1 MSMFP
6 YQFLFGKIKPKRA
19 RKILIGDSVFKNLT
33 AIFALSIL
41 ALASAIF
48 YELYSRSQLSIN
60 EFGLGFLTGI
70 EWDPVDQIFGALPFI
85 YGTVTSSIIALIIAV
100 PISLGIAIYLS
111 ELTPKRLRSHL
122 SFMVELLAAVPS
134 VVYGL
139 WGLFVMVPWIRD
151 VLQPFLESTLGFLPF
166 FQGPKFGIGML
177 AGGVILAI
185 MIIPTIS
192 AVSREVMLAV
202 PDTQREAAFALGA
215 TRWETIK
222 TAVLRYAATGIFG
235 AIMLGLGRALGETM
249 AVIMVIG
256 NRPQISLSF
265 FEPAYTMSGVIASE
279 YIEAT
284 QELYLSALIEIGLLL
299 FIVTLMMNIFARLL
313 VRRMMKKFRGAKE

>member
-1 MSMFP
+1 MP
-6 YQFLFGKIKPKRA
+6 PPLLFGKKESKRA
-19 RKILIGDSVFKNLT
+19 RKFLSGDSIFKKLT
-33 AIFALSIL
+33 LIFALFIL
-41 ALASAIF
+41 VLFLLIF
-48 YELYSRSQLSIN
+48 YELYSGSQLSIN
-60 EFGLGFLTGI
+60 KFGLGFLTGV
-70 EWDPVDQIFGALPFI
+70 EWDPVHQVFGALPFI

-111 ELTPKRLRSHL
+111 ELAPRRFRSLL

-151 VLQPFLESTLGFLPF
+151 YLQPFLESTLGFLPL

-177 AGGVILAI
+177 AGGIILAI

-215 TRWETIK
+215 TRWETIRV
-222 TAVLRYAATGIFG
+222 AVLKYARTGIFG
-235 AIMLGLGRALGETM
+235 AILLGLGRALGETM

-256 NRPQISLSF
+256 NRPQISLSL

-284 QELYLSALIEIGLLL
+284 QEIYLSALIEIGLLL
-299 FIVTLMMNIFARLL
+299 FIITLIMNVFARLL
-313 VRRMMKKFRGAKE
+313 VWRMMKMFRGAKE

>member
-1 MSMFP
+1 MP
-6 YQFLFGKIKPKRA
+6 PPLFLFGKKESKRA
-19 RKILIGDSVFKNLT
+19 GKFLSGDSIFKRLT
-33 AIFALSIL
+33 LIFALSVL
-41 ALASAIF
+41 ALALLIF
-48 YELYSRSQLSIN
+48 YELYSRSQLSMN
-60 EFGLGFLTGI
+60 KFGLGFLTGI
-70 EWDPVDQIFGALPFI
+70 EWDPVHQIFGALPFI

-111 ELTPKRLRSHL
+111 ELAPRRLRSSL

-139 WGLFVMVPWIRD
+139 WGLFVMVPWVRD
-151 VLQPFLESTLGFLPF
+151 SLEPFLESTLGFLPF

-177 AGGVILAI
+177 AGGIILAI

-215 TRWETIK
+215 TRWEVIK
-222 TAVLRYAATGIFG
+222 ISVLKYAKTGIFG
-235 AIMLGLGRALGETM
+235 AIILGLGRALGETM

-265 FEPAYTMSGVIASE
+265 FEPAYTISGVIASE

-299 FIVTLMMNIFARLL
+299 FIITLMMNIFARLL
-313 VRRMMKKFRGAKE
+313 VWRMMRMFRGARE

>member
-1 MSMFP
+1 MPPLF
-6 YQFLFGKIKPKRA
+6 FFGKKELKMV
-19 RKILIGDSVFKNLT
+19 RKFLSGDSIFKKLT
-33 AIFALSIL
+33 LIFALFILVL
-41 ALASAIF
+41 ALLIF
-48 YELYSRSQLSIN
+48 YGLYSRSQLSIN
-60 EFGLGFLTGI
+60 KFGLGFLTGV
-70 EWDPVDQIFGALPFI
+70 EWDPVHQVFGALPFI

-111 ELTPKRLRSHL
+111 ELAPKSFRSTI

-151 VLQPFLESTLGFLPF
+151 YLQPFLESTLGFLPL

-177 AGGVILAI
+177 AGGIILAI

-192 AVSREVMLAV
+192 AVSREAMLAV

-215 TRWETIK
+215 TRWETIRI
-222 TAVLRYAATGIFG
+222 AVLKYARTGIIG
-235 AIMLGLGRALGETM
+235 AILLGLGRALGETM

-256 NRPQISLSF
+256 NRPQISLSL

-284 QELYLSALIEIGLLL
+284 QELYLSSLIEIGLLL
-299 FIVTLMMNIFARLL
+299 FIITLLMNIFARLL
-313 VRRMMKKFRGAKE
+313 VWRMMKMFRGAKE

>member
-1 MSMFP
+1 MP
-6 YQFLFGKIKPKRA
+6 PPLFLFGKKESKRA
-19 RKILIGDSVFKNLT
+19 RKFLSGDSIFKKLT
-33 AIFALSIL
+33 LIFALFILVL
-41 ALASAIF
+41 ALLIF
-48 YELYSRSQLSIN
+48 YELYSRSQLSISK
-60 EFGLGFLTGI
+60 FGLGFLTGV
-70 EWDPVDQIFGALPFI
+70 EWDPVHQVFGALPFI

-111 ELTPKRLRSHL
+111 ELAPRRFRSPL

-151 VLQPFLESTLGFLPF
+151 YLQPFLESTLGFLPL

-177 AGGVILAI
+177 AGGIILAI

-215 TRWETIK
+215 TRWETIRF
-222 TAVLRYAATGIFG
+222 AVLKYARTGIFG
-235 AIMLGLGRALGETM
+235 AILLGLGRALGETM

-256 NRPQISLSF
+256 NRPQISLSL

-284 QELYLSALIEIGLLL
+284 QEIYLSALIEIGLLL
-299 FIVTLMMNIFARLL
+299 FIITLIMNVLARLL
-313 VRRMMKKFRGAKE
+313 VWRMMRMFRGAKE

>member
-1 MSMFP
+1 MP
-6 YQFLFGKIKPKRA
+6 PPLLFGKKESKRA
-19 RKILIGDSVFKNLT
+19 RKILSGDSIFKKLT
-33 AIFALSIL
+33 IIFALFIL
-41 ALASAIF
+41 VLFLLIF

-60 EFGLGFLTGI
+60 KFGLGFLTGV
-70 EWDPVDQIFGALPFI
+70 EWDPVHQVFGALPFI

-111 ELTPKRLRSHL
+111 ELAPRRFRSSL

-151 VLQPFLESTLGFLPF
+151 YLQPFLESTLGFLPL

-177 AGGVILAI
+177 AGGIILAI

-215 TRWETIK
+215 TRWETIRF
-222 TAVLRYAATGIFG
+222 AVLKYARTGIFG
-235 AIMLGLGRALGETM
+235 AILLGLGRALGETM

-256 NRPQISLSF
+256 NRPQISL
-265 FEPAYTMSGVIASE
+265 
-279 YIEAT
+279 
-284 QELYLSALIEIGLLL
+284 
-299 FIVTLMMNIFARLL
+299 
-313 VRRMMKKFRGAKE
+313 

>member
-1 MSMFP
+1 MF
-6 YQFLFGKIKPKRA
+6 KR
-19 RKILIGDSVFKNLT
+19 LT
-33 AIFALSIL
+33 LIFALSVL
-41 ALASAIF
+41 ALALLIF
-48 YELYSRSQLSIN
+48 YELYSRSQLSMN
-60 EFGLGFLTGI
+60 KFGFGFLTGV
-70 EWDPVDQIFGALPFI
+70 EWDPVHQIFGALPFI

-111 ELTPKRLRSHL
+111 ELAPRRFRSPL

-151 VLQPFLESTLGFLPF
+151 SLEPFLESTLGFLPF

-177 AGGVILAI
+177 AGGIILAI

-202 PDTQREAAFALGA
+202 PDAQREAAFALGA
-215 TRWETIK
+215 TRWEVIK
-222 TAVLRYAATGIFG
+222 IAVLKYAKTGIFG
-235 AIMLGLGRALGETM
+235 AILLGLGRALGETM

-265 FEPAYTMSGVIASE
+265 FEPAYTISGVIASE

-299 FIVTLMMNIFARLL
+299 FIITLMMNIFARLL
-313 VRRMMKKFRGAKE
+313 VWRMMRMFRGARE

>member
-1 MSMFP
+1 MP
-6 YQFLFGKIKPKRA
+6 PPLLFGKKGSKRA
-19 RKILIGDSVFKNLT
+19 RKILSGDSIFKKLT
-33 AIFALSIL
+33 IIFALFIL
-41 ALASAIF
+41 VLFLLIF

-60 EFGLGFLTGI
+60 KFGLGFLTGV
-70 EWDPVDQIFGALPFI
+70 EWDPVHQVFGALPFI

-111 ELTPKRLRSHL
+111 ELAPRRFRSPL

-151 VLQPFLESTLGFLPF
+151 YLQPFLESTLGFLPL

-177 AGGVILAI
+177 AGGIILAI

-215 TRWETIK
+215 TRWETIRF
-222 TAVLRYAATGIFG
+222 AVLKYARTGIFG
-235 AIMLGLGRALGETM
+235 AILLGLGRALGETM

-256 NRPQISLSF
+256 NRPQISLSL

-284 QELYLSALIEIGLLL
+284 QEIYLSALIEIGLLL
-299 FIVTLMMNIFARLL
+299 FIITLIMNVFARLL
-313 VRRMMKKFRGAKE
+313 VWRMMKMFRGAKE

>member
-1 MSMFP
+1 MSYP
-6 YQFLFGKIKPKRA
+6 LFFIKKESKRMKKI
-19 RKILIGDSVFKNLT
+19 ITGDSIFKKMTL
-33 AIFALSIL
+33 IFALLVLVL
-41 ALASAIF
+41 AFIIF
-48 YELYSRSQLSIN
+48 YELYSRSQLAIN
-60 EFGLGFLTGI
+60 EFGLDFLTR
-70 EWDPVDQIFGALPFI
+70 ETWDPVHEDFGALPFI
-85 YGTVTSSIIALIIAV
+85 YGTITSSIIALIIAV

-111 ELTPKRLRSHL
+111 EMAPRRLRSPL

-139 WGLFVMVPWIRD
+139 WGLFVLVPWIRD
-151 VLQPFLESTLGFLPF
+151 FLEPFLESTLGFLPF
-166 FQGPKFGIGML
+166 FQGPEFGISML

-202 PDTQREAAFALGA
+202 PHTQREAAFALGA
-215 TRWETIK
+215 TRWEVIK
-222 TAVLRYAATGIFG
+222 IAVLKYARTGIFG
-235 AIMLGLGRALGETM
+235 AIILGLGRALGETM

-313 VRRMMKKFRGAKE
+313 VWRMMRMFRGAKE

>member
-1 MSMFP
+1 MSTHS
-6 YQFLFGKIKPKRA
+6 LFISKKKSKRV
-19 RKILIGDSVFKNLT
+19 KQLFTGDFIFKNIT
-33 AIFALSIL
+33 TIFAFLVLVL
-41 ALASAIF
+41 ALLLS
-48 YELYSRSQLSIN
+48 YELYSRSQLAID
-60 EFGLGFLTGI
+60 EFGLNFLISAT
-70 EWDPVDQIFGALPFI
+70 WDPVRQIFGALPFI
-85 YGTVTSSIIALIIAV
+85 YGTITSSILALIIAV

-111 ELTPKRLRSHL
+111 ELAPRRLRSPL

-151 VLQPFLESTLGFLPF
+151 FFEPFLESTLGFLPF

-202 PDTQREAAFALGA
+202 PNTQREGAFALGA
-215 TRWETIK
+215 TRWEVIK
-222 TAVLRYAATGIFG
+222 IAVLKYAKTGIFG
-235 AIMLGLGRALGETM
+235 AIILGLGRALGETM

-284 QELYLSALIEIGLLL
+284 QELYLSSLIEIGLLL
-299 FIVTLMMNIFARLL
+299 FIITLMMNIFARLL
-313 VRRMMKKFRGAKE
+313 VWRMMRMFKGVK

>member
-1 MSMFP
+1 MPSPF
-6 YQFLFGKIKPKRA
+6 FLFGKIKLKKIK
-19 RKILIGDSVFKNLT
+19 KILSGDFIFKNLT
-33 AIFALSIL
+33 LIFALFVLSLAIL
-41 ALASAIF
+41 IF
-48 YELYSRSQLSIN
+48 YELYSRSLLSIN
-60 EFGLGFLTGI
+60 KFGLGFLFGE
-70 EWDPVDQIFGALPFI
+70 EWDPVHEIFGALPFI
-85 YGTVTSSIIALIIAV
+85 YGTVTSSIIALMIAV

-111 ELTPKRLRSHL
+111 ELAPRYLRSPL

-151 VLQPFLESTLGFLPF
+151 YLQPFLESTLGFLPF

-177 AGGVILAI
+177 AGGIILAI

-202 PDTQREAAFALGA
+202 PNGQREAAFALGA
-215 TRWETIK
+215 TRWEMIRIS
-222 TAVLRYAATGIFG
+222 VLKYARAGIIG
-235 AIMLGLGRALGETM
+235 AILLGLGRALGETM

-256 NRPQISLSF
+256 NRPNISPSL

-299 FIVTLMMNIFARLL
+299 FIVTLLMNIFARLL
-313 VRRMMKKFRGAKE
+313 VWRMMRMFRGAKE

>member
-1 MSMFP
+1 MP
-6 YQFLFGKIKPKRA
+6 PPLFLFGKKESKRA
-19 RKILIGDSVFKNLT
+19 GKFLSGDSIFKRLT
-33 AIFALSIL
+33 LIFALSVL
-41 ALASAIF
+41 ALALLIF
-48 YELYSRSQLSIN
+48 YELYSRSQLSMN
-60 EFGLGFLTGI
+60 KFGLGFLTGI
-70 EWDPVDQIFGALPFI
+70 EWDPVHQIFGALPFI

-111 ELTPKRLRSHL
+111 ELAPRRLRSSL

-139 WGLFVMVPWIRD
+139 WGLFVMVPWVRD
-151 VLQPFLESTLGFLPF
+151 SLEPFLESTLGFLPF

-177 AGGVILAI
+177 AGGIILAI

-215 TRWETIK
+215 TRWEVIK
-222 TAVLRYAATGIFG
+222 ISVLKYAKTGIFG
-235 AIMLGLGRALGETM
+235 AILLGLGRALGETM
-249 AVIMVIG
+249 AVLMVIG

-299 FIVTLMMNIFARLL
+299 FIITLMMNIFARLL
-313 VRRMMKKFRGAKE
+313 VWRMMRTFRGAKE

>member
-1 MSMFP
+1 MSNP
-6 YQFLFGKIKPKRA
+6 LFFIKKESKRMKKI
-19 RKILIGDSVFKNLT
+19 ITGDSIFKKMTL
-33 AIFALSIL
+33 IFALLVLVL
-41 ALASAIF
+41 AFIIF
-48 YELYSRSQLSIN
+48 YELYSRSQLAIN
-60 EFGLGFLTGI
+60 EFGLDFLTR
-70 EWDPVDQIFGALPFI
+70 ETWDPVHEDFGALPFI
-85 YGTVTSSIIALIIAV
+85 YGTITSSIIALIIAV

-111 ELTPKRLRSHL
+111 ELAPRRLRSPL

-139 WGLFVMVPWIRD
+139 WGLFVLVPWIRD
-151 VLQPFLESTLGFLPF
+151 FLEPFLESTLGFLPF
-166 FQGPKFGIGML
+166 FQGPKFGISML

-202 PDTQREAAFALGA
+202 PHTQREAAFALGA
-215 TRWETIK
+215 TRWEVIK
-222 TAVLRYAATGIFG
+222 IAVLKYARTGIFG
-235 AIMLGLGRALGETM
+235 AIILGLGRALGETM

-313 VRRMMKKFRGAKE
+313 VWRMMRMFRGAKE

>member
-1 MSMFP
+1 MPPLF
-6 YQFLFGKIKPKRA
+6 FFGKKELKMV
-19 RKILIGDSVFKNLT
+19 RKFLSGDSIFKKLT
-33 AIFALSIL
+33 LIFALFILVL
-41 ALASAIF
+41 ALLIF

-60 EFGLGFLTGI
+60 KFGLGFLTGV
-70 EWDPVDQIFGALPFI
+70 EWDPVHQVFGALPFI

-111 ELTPKRLRSHL
+111 ELAPKSFRSTI

-151 VLQPFLESTLGFLPF
+151 YLQPFLESTLGFLPL

-177 AGGVILAI
+177 AGGIILAI

-192 AVSREVMLAV
+192 AVSREAMLAV

-215 TRWETIK
+215 TRWETIRI
-222 TAVLRYAATGIFG
+222 AVLKYARTGIIG
-235 AIMLGLGRALGETM
+235 AILLGLGRALGETM

-256 NRPQISLSF
+256 NRPQISLSL

-284 QELYLSALIEIGLLL
+284 QELYLSSLIEIGLLL
-299 FIVTLMMNIFARLL
+299 FIITLLMNIFARLL
-313 VRRMMKKFRGAKE
+313 VWRMMKMFRGAKE

>member
-1 MSMFP
+1 
-6 YQFLFGKIKPKRA
+6 
-19 RKILIGDSVFKNLT
+19 LT
-33 AIFALSIL
+33 IIFALFIL
-41 ALASAIF
+41 VLFLLIF

-60 EFGLGFLTGI
+60 KFGLGFLTGV
-70 EWDPVDQIFGALPFI
+70 EWDPVHQVFGALPFI

-111 ELTPKRLRSHL
+111 ELAPRRFRSPL

-151 VLQPFLESTLGFLPF
+151 YLQPFLESTLGFLPL

-177 AGGVILAI
+177 AGGIILAI

-215 TRWETIK
+215 TRWETIRF
-222 TAVLRYAATGIFG
+222 AVLKYARTGIFG
-235 AIMLGLGRALGETM
+235 AILLGLGRALGETM

-256 NRPQISLSF
+256 NRPQISLSL

-284 QELYLSALIEIGLLL
+284 QEIYLSALIEIGLLL
-299 FIVTLMMNIFARLL
+299 FIITLIMNVFARLL
-313 VRRMMKKFRGAKE
+313 VWRMMKMFRGAKE

>member
-1 MSMFP
+1 MSP
-6 YQFLFGKIKPKRA
+6 HLFFDKKESKRI
-19 RKILIGDSVFKNLT
+19 RKILTGDFIFKNLT
-33 AIFALSIL
+33 LIFALLVL
-41 ALASAIF
+41 ALAFFIF
-48 YELYSRSQLSIN
+48 YELYSGSKLTMN
-60 EFGLGFLTGI
+60 EFGLGFLTGVK
-70 EWDPVDQIFGALPFI
+70 WDPVHQIFGALPFI
-85 YGTVTSSIIALIIAV
+85 YGTVTSSVIALIIAV

-111 ELTPKRLRSHL
+111 ELAPRHFRPPL

-139 WGLFVMVPWIRD
+139 WGLFVLVPWIRD
-151 VLQPFLESTLGFLPF
+151 FLEPFLESALGFLPF

-177 AGGVILAI
+177 AGGIILAI

-202 PDTQREAAFALGA
+202 PDSQREAAFALGA
-215 TRWETIK
+215 TKWETIRI
-222 TAVLRYAATGIFG
+222 AVLKYAKTGIFG
-235 AIMLGLGRALGETM
+235 AIILGLGRALGETM
-249 AVIMVIG
+249 AVIMVLG

-284 QELYLSALIEIGLLL
+284 EEIYLSALIEIGLLL
-299 FIVTLMMNIFARLL
+299 FIITLMMNIFARLL
-313 VRRMMKKFRGAKE
+313 VWRMMRIFRGAKE

>member
-1 MSMFP
+1 MF
-6 YQFLFGKIKPKRA
+6 KR
-19 RKILIGDSVFKNLT
+19 LT
-33 AIFALSIL
+33 LIFALSVL
-41 ALASAIF
+41 ALALLIF
-48 YELYSRSQLSIN
+48 YELYSRSQLSMN
-60 EFGLGFLTGI
+60 KFGLGFLTGI
-70 EWDPVDQIFGALPFI
+70 EWDPVHQIFGALPFI

-111 ELTPKRLRSHL
+111 ELAPRRLRSSL

-139 WGLFVMVPWIRD
+139 WGLFVMVPWVRD
-151 VLQPFLESTLGFLPF
+151 SLEPFLESTLGFLPF

-177 AGGVILAI
+177 AGGIILAI

-215 TRWETIK
+215 TRWEVIK
-222 TAVLRYAATGIFG
+222 ISVLKYAKTGIFG
-235 AIMLGLGRALGETM
+235 AILLGLGRALGETM
-249 AVIMVIG
+249 AVLMVIG

-299 FIVTLMMNIFARLL
+299 FIITLMMNIFARLL
-313 VRRMMKKFRGAKE
+313 VWRMMRTFRGAKE

>member
-1 MSMFP
+1 MPSP
-6 YQFLFGKIKPKRA
+6 LFLFGKKESKGA
-19 RKILIGDSVFKNLT
+19 RKFVSGDSIFKKLT
-33 AIFALSIL
+33 LISALFILVL
-41 ALASAIF
+41 ALLIF
-48 YELYSRSQLSIN
+48 YELYSRSQLSISK
-60 EFGLGFLTGI
+60 FGLGFLTGV
-70 EWDPVDQIFGALPFI
+70 EWDPVHQVFGALPFI

-111 ELTPKRLRSHL
+111 ELAPRRFRSPL

-151 VLQPFLESTLGFLPF
+151 YLQPFLESTLGFLPL

-177 AGGVILAI
+177 AGGIILAI

-215 TRWETIK
+215 TRWETIRF
-222 TAVLRYAATGIFG
+222 AVLKYARTGIFG
-235 AIMLGLGRALGETM
+235 AILLGLGRALGETM

-256 NRPQISLSF
+256 NRPQISLSL

-284 QELYLSALIEIGLLL
+284 QEIYLSALIEIGLLL
-299 FIVTLMMNIFARLL
+299 FIITLIMNVLARLL
-313 VRRMMKKFRGAKE
+313 VWRMMRMFRGAKE

>member
-1 MSMFP
+1 MP
-6 YQFLFGKIKPKRA
+6 PPLLFGKKESKRA
-19 RKILIGDSVFKNLT
+19 RKILSGDSIFKKLT
-33 AIFALSIL
+33 IIFALFIL
-41 ALASAIF
+41 VLFLLIF

-60 EFGLGFLTGI
+60 KFGLGFLTGV
-70 EWDPVDQIFGALPFI
+70 EWDPVHQVFGALPFI

-111 ELTPKRLRSHL
+111 ELAPRRFRSSL

-151 VLQPFLESTLGFLPF
+151 YLQPFLESTLGFLPL

-177 AGGVILAI
+177 AGGIILAI

-215 TRWETIK
+215 TRWETIRF
-222 TAVLRYAATGIFG
+222 AVLKYARTGIFG
-235 AIMLGLGRALGETM
+235 AILLGLGRALGETM

-256 NRPQISLSF
+256 NRPQISLSL

-284 QELYLSALIEIGLLL
+284 QEIYLSALIEIGLLL
-299 FIVTLMMNIFARLL
+299 FIITLIMNVFARLL
-313 VRRMMKKFRGAKE
+313 VWRMMKMFRGAKE

>member
-1 MSMFP
+1 MP
-6 YQFLFGKIKPKRA
+6 PPLLFGKKESKRA
-19 RKILIGDSVFKNLT
+19 RKFLSGDSIFKKLT
-33 AIFALSIL
+33 LIFALFIL
-41 ALASAIF
+41 VLFLLIF

-60 EFGLGFLTGI
+60 KFGLGFLTGV
-70 EWDPVDQIFGALPFI
+70 EWDPVHQVFGALPFI

-111 ELTPKRLRSHL
+111 ELAPRRFRSSL

-151 VLQPFLESTLGFLPF
+151 YLQPFLESTLGFLPL

-177 AGGVILAI
+177 AGGIILAI

-215 TRWETIK
+215 TRWETIRF
-222 TAVLRYAATGIFG
+222 AVLKYARTGIFG
-235 AIMLGLGRALGETM
+235 AILLGLGRALGETM

-256 NRPQISLSF
+256 NRPQISLSL

-284 QELYLSALIEIGLLL
+284 QEIYLSALIEIGLLL
-299 FIVTLMMNIFARLL
+299 FIITLIMNVFARLL
-313 VRRMMKKFRGAKE
+313 VWRMMKMFRGAKE

>member
-1 MSMFP
+1 MSNP
-6 YQFLFGKIKPKRA
+6 LFFIKKESKRM
-19 RKILIGDSVFKNLT
+19 RKIITGDSIFKKMTLM
-33 AIFALSIL
+33 FALLVL
-41 ALASAIF
+41 ALAFMIF
-48 YELYSRSQLSIN
+48 YELYSRSQSSIN
-60 EFGLGFLTGI
+60 EFGFDFLTG
-70 EWDPVDQIFGALPFI
+70 ETWDPVHEIFGALPFI

-111 ELTPKRLRSHL
+111 ELAPGRLRSPL

-151 VLQPFLESTLGFLPF
+151 FLEPFLESTLGFLPF

-202 PDTQREAAFALGA
+202 PGTQREAAFALGA
-215 TRWETIK
+215 TRWEVIK
-222 TAVLRYAATGIFG
+222 IAVLKYARTGIFG
-235 AIMLGLGRALGETM
+235 AIILGLGRALGETM

-284 QELYLSALIEIGLLL
+284 QEVYLSALIEIGLLL

-313 VRRMMKKFRGAKE
+313 VWRMMRMFRGAKE